1 MKLMKETASL
11 VNFMLNNPKFHKPE
25 VGEDVTELL
34 WTDRSAWRV
43 TAVDP
48 DGKGCTITEY
58 NAKWIGKGYGDETY
72 QYDDENGN
80 PLLGDR
86 TMHIRYKYKAW
97 RVVSDY
103 CGMKTSSRGWKINLA
118 WGIRDEYRDPSF

>member
-1 MKLMKETASL
+1 MSWASL
-11 VNFMLNNPKFHKPE
+11 LKLGTK
-25 VGEDVTELL
+25 
-34 WTDRSAWRV
+34 A
-43 TAVDP
+43 
-48 DGKGCTITEY
+48 
-58 NAKWIGKGYGDETY
+58 AKWIGKGYGDETY

-97 RVVSDY
+97 RVMGDY
-103 CGMKTSSRGWKINLA
+103 CGMKIGSKGWKINLA